1 MVRCSYQS
9 PFCKSKKPPAAVTI
23 TQQRAAA
30 TATAV
35 AAEGR
40 GVRAPVQVFPGVGPG
55 RGRAR
60 FRAAERLASGQS
72 PFAKA
77 APERM
82 PEAAAQQR
90 DGRNAEPPLEPAHQP
105 DPHGQQ
111 QVGDGQAV
119 RQRQPRRRR
128 RCRRRWFAPP
138 MPKGRRR
145 VPAPGRRASLR
156 RHGWGAAERA
166 VHAMPPRW
174 RGSAV
179 LEVFLA
185 CHIISR
191 SPEGR
196 ADHRSRCCEGPA
208 ACRVA
213 TLRDGSSRAPARQ
226 AGRREGA
233 GACSP
238 LHHHEVLRARRPVAE
253 ARGRPLVQRR
263 EPPEAAQRRLP
274 PEIAGNDLPAGCAVA
289 DQPELHVGTG
299 GGCGSGPA
307 GEAAPGG
314 ADPPRRQ
321 GVVAGVSRRRPG
333 RV

>member
-1 MVRCSYQS
+1 MVGQVRG
-9 PFCKSKKPPAAVTI
+9 PGMAAEVEQHGAVLI
-23 TQQRAAA
+23 PVAVLQVEEAAGGRHHHP
-30 TATAV
+30 
-35 AAEGR
+35 AEGR
-40 GVRAPVQVFPGVGPG
+40 RDRHGRGRGGPGRPGARPGVPWSRPG

-60 FRAAERLASGQS
+60 LRVAGRLASGQP

-90 DGRNAEPPLEPAHQP
+90 DGRDAEPPLEPAHQP

-111 QVGDGQAV
+111 QVGDGQAM

-156 RHGWGAAERA
+156 RHGRGPGAAERA

-185 CHIISR
+185 CHIIST
-191 SPEGR
+191 P
-196 ADHRSRCCEGPA
+196 
-208 ACRVA
+208 
-213 TLRDGSSRAPARQ
+213 
-226 AGRREGA
+226 
-233 GACSP
+233 
-238 LHHHEVLRARRPVAE
+238 
-253 ARGRPLVQRR
+253 R
-263 EPPEAAQRRLP
+263 EPSRP
-274 PEIAGNDLPAGCAVA
+274 PVPML
-289 DQPELHVGTG
+289 
-299 GGCGSGPA
+299 
-307 GEAAPGG
+307 
-314 ADPPRRQ
+314 
-321 GVVAGVSRRRPG
+321 RRPG
-333 RV
+333 RLPRGHVARRFEPGAGSPGGAPGGRRCV